1 MHWKKKWAI
10 RQRRWMHQLK
20 IAFTSLN
27 YQTQLILNW
36 LLPVFAISAAGIALY
51 DIGFNA
57 FYHIQQQL
65 WVIFHWLSI
74 ALSFLLSIKFILM
87 VFDHQKR
94 GPILVY
100 LVFTLAFLYM
110 SFSSSLYVVK
120 STDPHQTLLISKVL
134 QYGIAL
140 LLAVSEISKL
150 AGILYN
156 KGARSSVIFAGSFL
170 FFIGAGAGLLML
182 PNSTITGI
190 ELADAFFMSTS
201 AVCVTG
207 LATIPLSDFTF
218 LGQIIML
225 GLLQIGGLGVM
236 TFAGLLGH
244 SLAGRSSF
252 QSQLALKD
260 MVSSNHLSNVL
271 QTVNT
276 IIGVSLI
283 FELLGILLLYSTTD
297 SQAFETNGA
306 RIYFAIFH
314 SISAFCNAGFS
325 TLPDGLASVSVASN
339 FSMQWVI
346 MILIILGGMGFPI
359 LFNVYSFLVH
369 KIKSIG
375 GFLLLQRPK
384 RYAPRLL
391 NLTSRLA
398 MQTSLILIVIGF
410 ALYLLL
416 ESNHSLRDSH
426 SIFER
431 ITTAMFGSVTSRT
444 AGFNTIDFATLQLPT
459 LLVIILLMW
468 IGASPASTGGGIKT
482 TTMAVALLNMVSIIR
497 GKNRT
502 EFNRREISINAIRR
516 SFAVILLSLGIIGLC
531 TLGVSIH
538 DSDKGLLRIVF
549 ESFSAFSTVGLSLG
563 ITSDLSDLSKIIL
576 SITMF
581 FGRVGTLTLMAAMI
595 SQSAPLKYRYP
606 TEDILI

>member
-1 MHWKKKWAI
+1 
-10 RQRRWMHQLK
+10 
-20 IAFTSLN
+20 
-27 YQTQLILNW
+27 
-36 LLPVFAISAAGIALY
+36 
-51 DIGFNA
+51 
-57 FYHIQQQL
+57 
-65 WVIFHWLSI
+65 
-74 ALSFLLSIKFILM
+74 
-87 VFDHQKR
+87 
-94 GPILVY
+94 
-100 LVFTLAFLYM
+100 
-110 SFSSSLYVVK
+110 
-120 STDPHQTLLISKVL
+120 
-134 QYGIAL
+134 
-140 LLAVSEISKL
+140 
-150 AGILYN
+150 
-156 KGARSSVIFAGSFL
+156 
-170 FFIGAGAGLLML
+170 
-182 PNSTITGI
+182 
-190 ELADAFFMSTS
+190 
-201 AVCVTG
+201 
-207 LATIPLSDFTF
+207 
-218 LGQIIML
+218 
-225 GLLQIGGLGVM
+225 M

-283 FELLGILLLYSTTD
+283 FELLGMLLLYSTVD
-297 SQAFETNGA
+297 SQAFETNGS
-306 RIYFAIFH
+306 RIYFAVFH

-339 FSMQWVI
+339 YSMQWVI

-359 LFNVYSFLVH
+359 LFNVYSYLVH

-375 GFLLLQRPK
+375 GFLLWQRPK

-398 MQTSLILIVIGF
+398 LQTSLILIVIGF
-410 ALYLLL
+410 ALYLLI
-416 ESNHSLRDSH
+416 ESTHSLRNSQ

-444 AGFNTIDFATLQLPT
+444 AGFNTIDFATLKLPT

-538 DSDKGLLRIVF
+538 DGDKGLLRIVF

-563 ITSDLSDLSKIIL
+563 ITSDLSDLSKITL
-576 SITMF
+576 SLTMF